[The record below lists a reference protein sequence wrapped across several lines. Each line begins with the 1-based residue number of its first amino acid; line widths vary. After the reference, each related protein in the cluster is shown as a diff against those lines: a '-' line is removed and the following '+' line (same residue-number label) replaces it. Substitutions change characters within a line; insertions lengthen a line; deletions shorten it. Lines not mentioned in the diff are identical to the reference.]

1 MLKPKINYFVNE
13 FMRKL
18 ILCSALFIYAQSVI
32 CQQTTLNQFNIE
44 RQEIS
49 KKGLKILSAY
59 SIANII
65 YGSIASSNSRGSN
78 KYFHKMNVIWNGVTL
93 GIVGISTIFSKKEK
107 VLTYGGSLKKQS
119 EIEKIFLFNA
129 GLDLAYIAGGAYLKE
144 RSKTSTNNPS
154 RLKGY
159 GESVMLQGGVLLL
172 FDGIMYSIHNN
183 HGKKLNKMAEKL
195 ILTTTDFGVGL
206 VLKL

>member
-1 MLKPKINYFVNE
+1 
-13 FMRKL
+13 MRKL
-18 ILCSALFIYAQSVI
+18 ILCSALFIYVQSVI

-59 SIANII
+59 SISNII
-65 YGSIASSNSRGSN
+65 YGSIASSNITGSN

-93 GIVGISTIFSKKEK
+93 GIVGISSIFSKKEK
-107 VLTYGGSLKKQS
+107 VLSYGGSLKKQS

-154 RLKGY
+154 RLNGY
-159 GESVMLQGGVLLL
+159 GESVIFQGIVLLL
-172 FDGIMYSIHNN
+172 FDGIMYSVHNN

-206 VLKL
+206 FLKL